1 MAGKNKYLWPVHF
14 LKSLFL
20 ALVLHDN
27 LFRSSLLILHWHI
40 SISSLFKG
48 RLKRI
53 DENSRISTHI
63 FVFYCAR
70 NSLGK
75 DNRSDHQQTTAETT
89 FSCTMKHSGSG
100 FADLK
105 AIVTTIKM
113 AKWYVDKAN
122 GCWKVLK

>member
-48 RLKRI
+48 RLKRSALMKTAVYPLIFSYSIVQEIVWEKTI
-53 DENSRISTHI
+53 DLTINKQQLRQHLAVLWSTL
-63 FVFYCAR
+63 V
-70 NSLGK
+70 LVLL
-75 DNRSDHQQTTAETT
+75 T
-89 FSCTMKHSGSG
+89 
-100 FADLK
+100 
-105 AIVTTIKM
+105 
-113 AKWYVDKAN
+113 
-122 GCWKVLK
+122 WKL